1 MAQLPYLPEE
11 VLQSIVWQLKLSLG
25 FDYDITDENRVL
37 RKTLVSCMLSSRAF
51 YRLAKPVLYYTINM
65 ENLMAVMEHLIQYP
79 GLTDLV
85 REISVTQIECCDS
98 VEVSRENTDYQWPT
112 YMLPAT
118 FALGYC
124 TQLFTINLET
134 VSQAPTVFA
143 ESMLEQYIA
152 AAKAQPGDTSV
163 PLSSLRRLIL
173 ERPEEDDGYM
183 SDQRDHWLSCFLR
196 LPKIE
201 SLTLCKLA
209 PETKFIQMPSSSL
222 KSLTITEMHDYLL
235 YKLEDLLK
243 ACPALECLDMTIWP
257 DNDYGDSDDDEF
269 DERQT
274 WTDIGRTL
282 SLHGSKLRKIRF
294 DCLNRGNA
302 RSRHAEENKL
312 INLASLSHLKALTL
326 PIEAILHGPEGK
338 YVVPDAERYQA
349 APGYAEDQH
358 NALGE
363 EDDFRNLHVPGQGL
377 NTPTAPL
384 SQILPKSLKH
394 LRVMDDWDLYTDAIR
409 LDLELRDLMLSP
421 DFSELRTIRVRREFP
436 YSKHVRDLGWRVKRR
451 EKFWNVLLRY

>member
-1 MAQLPYLPEE
+1 M
-11 VLQSIVWQLKLSLG
+11 V
-25 FDYDITDENRVL
+25 
-37 RKTLVSCMLSSRAF
+37 
-51 YRLAKPVLYYTINM
+51 
-65 ENLMAVMEHLIQYP
+65 VMGHIIHHP

-85 REISVTQIECCDS
+85 REIAVTQDQCRES
-98 VEVSRENTDYQWPT
+98 VELSRENTEFRWPT
-112 YMLPAT
+112 YMPPAT
-118 FALGYC
+118 FALIHC
-124 TQLFTINLET
+124 TQLHTINLET
-134 VSQAPTVFA
+134 VSQAPTVLPDA
-143 ESMLEQYIA
+143 VLKQYIA

-163 PLSSLRRLIL
+163 PLSSLRKLIL
-173 ERPEEDDGYM
+173 ERPDQDDGYL
-183 SDQRDHWLSCFLR
+183 SYQRDHWLSCFLR

-222 KSLTITEMHDYLL
+222 KSLTITEMHDFLL

-243 ACPALECLDMTIWP
+243 ACPVLECLDMTIWP
-257 DNDYGDSDDDEF
+257 ENDYGDDHDIEF

-274 WTDIGRTL
+274 WTDVGRTL

-294 DCLNRGNA
+294 DCLNRGSA

-358 NALGE
+358 DALGE
-363 EDDFRNLHVPGQGL
+363 EDEFRSLHSPGQGL
-377 NTPTAPL
+377 NTPTTPL

-394 LRVMDDWDLYTDAIR
+394 LRIMDDWDLYVDVIR
-409 LDLELRDLMLSP
+409 LDLELRDLMLNSE
-421 DFSELRTIRVRREFP
+421 FSELRTIRVRREFP

>member
-1 MAQLPYLPEE
+1 MVQLPYLPEE
-11 VLQSIVWQLKLSLG
+11 VLQNIMWQLKLSLG
-25 FDYDITDENRVL
+25 FDFDVKEKNRLL
-37 RKTLVSCMLSSRAF
+37 RKTLASCSLSSRAF
-51 YRLAKPVLYYTINM
+51 YRVAKPVLYYTINM
-65 ENLMAVMEHLIQYP
+65 DNLMAVIEHLIQHP

-85 REISVTQIECCDS
+85 HEISATQTECCDS
-98 VEVSRENTDYQWPT
+98 VEASRRNMESSWSTDI
-112 YMLPAT
+112 LPAT
-118 FALGYC
+118 FALGHC
-124 TQLFTINLET
+124 TRLHTINLET

-143 ESMLEQYIA
+143 EAMLDNYVA

-163 PLSSLRRLIL
+163 PLSSLRKLIL
-173 ERPEEDDGYM
+173 ERPEEDDGYL

-196 LPKIE
+196 LQKIE
-201 SLTLCKLA
+201 SLTMCKLA

-222 KSLTITEMHDYLL
+222 KSLTITEMQDYLL

-243 ACPALECLDMTIWP
+243 ACPVLECLDMTMWP
-257 DNDYGDSDDDEF
+257 DNDYGNDPDDEF

-274 WTDIGRTL
+274 WTEIGRTL

-294 DCLNRGNA
+294 NCRDRGDS

-338 YVVPDAERYQA
+338 YVVPAAERYQA

-358 NALGE
+358 DALGD
-363 EDDFRNLHVPGQGL
+363 EDEFRSLHPPGQGL
-377 NTPTAPL
+377 NTPTTPL

-394 LRVMDDWDLYTDAIR
+394 LRIMDDWDLYADAIR
-409 LDLELRDLMLSP
+409 LDLELRELMMSP
-421 DFSELRTIRVRREFP
+421 EFSDLRTIRVRREFP